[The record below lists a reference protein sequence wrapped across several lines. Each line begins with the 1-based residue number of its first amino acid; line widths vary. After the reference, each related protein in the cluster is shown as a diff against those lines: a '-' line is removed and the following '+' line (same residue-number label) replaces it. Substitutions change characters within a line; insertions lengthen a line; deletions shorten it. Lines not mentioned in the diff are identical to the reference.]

1 MNKMF
6 KDRAGFSTLAIII
19 AAVVVAAILATVF
32 ILRSTK
38 KEPIK
43 IGAILSLSGP
53 ASHLVCIR
61 DSMLLAVDEINAWG
75 GVNGRKIELI
85 IEDSKTSPEEGKK
98 AFSRIEAAH
107 HPLLYVST
115 NSSVS
120 MALAPLAEENR
131 VVLVGLVVTTPKL
144 AKQNEWVFRY
154 YSSAEGEVPPILSIL
169 QKLRLKNLG
178 ILYLND
184 AYGTS
189 VYKLLKKEF
198 ERNGGTARSEAF
210 EPKESDLKEQIANLK
225 DMRAIYTVG
234 FPSNLKTVY
243 KQLKEE
249 NFSEI
254 MLGCSSTIILDITAP
269 EVNGMYV
276 AAPIIYNPNLV
287 FAKEAKEKYE
297 ARYNNRFNHQ
307 AANGYDFVKFLASL
321 LEDKDISRKSVKSL
335 LEEGFIYSGVF
346 GSIDVKVGEH
356 DILFPLHPAR
366 IVDGKVKYLR

>member
-1 MNKMF
+1 
-6 KDRAGFSTLAIII
+6 
-19 AAVVVAAILATVF
+19 
-32 ILRSTK
+32 
-38 KEPIK
+38 
-43 IGAILSLSGP
+43 
-53 ASHLVCIR
+53 
-61 DSMLLAVDEINAWG
+61 
-75 GVNGRKIELI
+75 
-85 IEDSKTSPEEGKK
+85 
-98 AFSRIEAAH
+98 
-107 HPLLYVST
+107 
-115 NSSVS
+115 

>member
-254 MLGCSSTIILDITAP
+254 MLVCSSTIILDITAP

>member
-6 KDRAGFSTLAIII
+6 NNRAGFSRMGIII
-19 AAVVVAAILATVF
+19 AVVVVVAALAVF
-32 ILRSTK
+32 LTLRLQ
-38 KEPIK
+38 KEKAIK
-43 IGAILSLSGP
+43 IGAVLSLSGP

-98 AFSRIEAAH
+98 AFSRIEADH

-120 MALAPLAEENR
+120 MALAPLAEENE
-131 VVLVGLVVTTPKL
+131 VVLIGLVVTTPKL

-169 QKLRLKNLG
+169 RKLRLKKLG

-198 ERNGGTARSEAF
+198 ERNGGTVRSEAF

-234 FPSNLKTVY
+234 FPSNLKTAY

-254 MLGCSSTIILDITAP
+254 ILGCSSTIILDITAP

-276 AAPIIYNPNLV
+276 AAPIIYNPNYL
-287 FAKEAKEKYE
+287 FAKGAKEKYE
-297 ARYNNRFNHQ
+297 ARYNKRFNHQ
-307 AANGYDFVKFLASL
+307 AANGYDLMKLMAGL
-321 LEDKDISRKSVKSL
+321 LEDEQVSRESVKGL
-335 LEEGFIYSGVF
+335 LEGGFIHPGVF
-346 GSIDVKVGEH
+346 GNIDVKPGEH
-356 DILFPLHPAR
+356 NFAFPLHPAR
-366 IVDGKVKYLR
+366 IVDGKIKFLR